1 MVWYHYHYMPG
12 EGYMSFRFEWNED
25 KSKQNLAKHGVS
37 FDEASTIFGDPLS
50 LTIYDDAHS
59 TDEDRYIDIGR
70 STGQLHL
77 NHYGACHS
85 EAQPICTHAM
95 KRHSLHRFGCFHG
108 CLAQTS
114 IPQRCCSAR

>member
-70 STGQLHL
+70 STSDRILVVV
-77 NHYGACHS
+77 YTERS
-85 EAQPICTHAM
+85 EHI
-95 KRHSLHRFGCFHG
+95 R
-108 CLAQTS
+108 
-114 IPQRCCSAR
+114 IISARVATSRERRQYEQ